1 MNVPDGGDK
10 VMKTVDTLSDT
21 YMPSTLSVTNSYS
34 HESAV
39 LINNVHC
46 LA

>member
-1 MNVPDGGDK
+1 MNMPDGGEK

-21 YMPSTLSVTNSYS
+21 YMPSTVSVTISYS
-34 HESAV
+34 PESAV